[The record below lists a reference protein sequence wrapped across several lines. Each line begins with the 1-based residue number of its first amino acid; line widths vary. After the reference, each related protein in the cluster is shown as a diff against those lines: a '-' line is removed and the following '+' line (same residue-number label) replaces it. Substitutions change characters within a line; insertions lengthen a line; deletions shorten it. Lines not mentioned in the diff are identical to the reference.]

1 MPRNFNIWPAS
12 DPRALLQ
19 LAVGT
24 LIVANLVA
32 AYFAIWP
39 VGGSPARLRQQAAN
53 MRVAIVQKRN
63 LLKRTRELASKIET
77 GRTQGEQFVGSY
89 FLPRR
94 KAYSTI
100 LADANDLAIKAK
112 VTPKESAFAIQDV
125 DGSDTLEMMQVT
137 ANFEATYPDL
147 IRFMNLLDKSDRML
161 VVEGLNASPQQNG
174 SKLNVMLKLDTFVTE
189 DGTTP

>member
-1 MPRNFNIWPAS
+1 
-12 DPRALLQ
+12 
-19 LAVGT
+19 
-24 LIVANLVA
+24 
-32 AYFAIWP
+32 
-39 VGGSPARLRQQAAN
+39 

-94 KAYSTI
+94 KAYSMI

-147 IRFMNLLDKSDRML
+147 MQFMNLLDKSNRML
-161 VVEGLNASPQQNG
+161 VVEALNASPQQNG

-189 DGTTP
+189 DATTP